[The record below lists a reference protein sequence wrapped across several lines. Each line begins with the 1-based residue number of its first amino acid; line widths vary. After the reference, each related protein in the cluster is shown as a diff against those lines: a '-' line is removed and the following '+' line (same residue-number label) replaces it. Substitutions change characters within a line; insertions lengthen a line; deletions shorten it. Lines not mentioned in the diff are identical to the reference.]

1 MENALC
7 IFLEITVLNRFIT
20 YNRLGYFITK
30 IPAYAGMTKEK
41 SINLYINKKHMN
53 QEIQNFLSDLY
64 KIDGDLVKYEKE
76 LIKIIENLIQ
86 SKPDVKFD
94 DAFKERL
101 KTEIMAKIDELKKQ
115 NIVKTEKANV
125 PSIFDNLF
133 LNRFSFAI
141 GGAVFV
147 ALIMLPFLM
156 DKNNVTDNLAKK
168 FPAIN
173 LSQKISK
180 LDKGAFGKLS
190 GEGAVDA
197 NISAKG
203 NATSERAYGLGGGS
217 AGISMDM
224 TAKSVIA
231 PGGYF
236 PGMTNYEYVY
246 AGEEFTIT
254 ENEVEVLRRLKDKTA
269 AKSYSDIVKG
279 INIDLVNLSKFN
291 DTELINIS
299 INEDREFGYSYSLS
313 FTEGVSIYSNWE
325 KWPHPEQSCRDEAC
339 YTSFRLKEGD
349 VPADEELIAL
359 ADGFI
364 KEYGIDMSHYGA
376 GKVQDFWRQ
385 YTGVPES
392 DIYIPEEVSV
402 LYPLI
407 INGKEVYE
415 NGGSKSGLGININI
429 RYKKVSAA
437 YSIIAQNYESSNYD
451 GVTNID
457 DILNSAKKGGMT
469 PIYRNEISSETVKL
483 EMDTPL
489 TILLKYYSY
498 NQDNGKSEELII
510 PALLFPV
517 KNIPTDANRNIGYI
531 QQNVIVPLV
540 KEIFDQYQKEQVPQ
554 PILFEGKPVDTGE
567 IAPADDTQ
575 TDAGTVDTLTV
586 PEEKPTTTDVPA
598 ETPTSEATEPA
609 VIENSAPVAR

>member
-1 MENALC
+1 
-7 IFLEITVLNRFIT
+7 
-20 YNRLGYFITK
+20 
-30 IPAYAGMTKEK
+30 
-41 SINLYINKKHMN
+41 MN

-115 NIVKTEKANV
+115 NIVKNEKTNV
-125 PSIFDNLF
+125 SSIFDNLF

-147 ALIMLPFLM
+147 ALIMLPFLI

-190 GEGAVDA
+190 GEGAV
-197 NISAKG
+197 NG
-203 NATSERAYGLGGGS
+203 NVAAQGSVTSERAYGLGGGGGAVLDS
-217 AGISMDM
+217 KMS
-224 TAKSVIA
+224 SSIA

-236 PGMTNYEYVY
+236 PGMINYEYVY
-246 AGEEFTIT
+246 AGEDFAIT

-269 AKSYSDIVKG
+269 AKSYSSIVKG
-279 INIDLVNLSKFN
+279 INIDLVDLSKFN
-291 DTELINIS
+291 NTELMNIS

-313 FTEGVSIYSNWE
+313 FTDGVSIYSNWE

-339 YTSFRLKEGD
+339 YASFRLKESD

-364 KEYGIDMSHYGA
+364 KEYDIDMSSYGV

-385 YTGVPES
+385 YNGMPES
-392 DIYIPEEVSV
+392 DIYIPDEVAV
-402 LYPLI
+402 IYPLV

-415 NGGSKSGLGININI
+415 SGGSKSGLGININI
-429 RYKKVSAA
+429 RYKKASAA
-437 YSIIAQNYESSNYD
+437 YSIVAQNFESSNYD
-451 GVTNID
+451 GVTNTD
-457 DILNSAKKGGMT
+457 DILNSAKKGGMS
-469 PIYRNEISSETVKL
+469 PIYRYDNSSETVKL
-483 EMDTPL
+483 ELDTPS

-498 NQDNGKSEELII
+498 NQDNGRNEELII

-517 KNIPTDANRNIGYI
+517 KNIPTDTSRNFGYI

-540 KEIFDQYQKEQVPQ
+540 KEIFDQYKNEQVPQ
-554 PILFEGKPVDTGE
+554 PILFDDKPVDVGE
-567 IAPADDTQ
+567 VAPADGTQ
-575 TDAGTVDTLTV
+575 TDAGTVDALTV
-586 PEEKPTTTDVPA
+586 PEEKPITTDVPV
-598 ETPTSEATEPA
+598 ETPTSDATEPA